1 MTTVLTEREPD
12 ARRDLEG
19 RAIAAVLAC
28 VARQG
33 IRKTTLDDIAREAG
47 CSRATLYR
55 YFPSKQAVLDAAV
68 LAERERVVDALR
80 AAAADA
86 PTLEDAV
93 VALLGTA
100 GTELGQHP
108 ALRFVADFE
117 PERLLPQLCFAGG
130 DRLLGA
136 AAHALAPGLAP
147 FVGELDA
154 TRAAEW
160 VARVALCLLCA
171 PAPPV
176 DLRDEATVRAYARKF
191 IVPALHQA
199 PILQS
204 NPPNSRR

>member
-1 MTTVLTEREPD
+1 VTAVLTEREPD
-12 ARRDLEG
+12 ARSDLEE
-19 RAIAAVLAC
+19 RAIGAVLAC
-28 VARQG
+28 VGRQG

-55 YFPSKQAVLDAAV
+55 YFSSKQAVLAAAV

-93 VALLGTA
+93 VALLVGA

-117 PERLLPQLCFAGG
+117 PEWLLPQLCFAGG
-130 DRLLGA
+130 DRLLGVA
-136 AAHALAPGLAP
+136 AQVLAPSLAR
-147 FVGELDA
+147 FVGADDA
-154 TRAAEW
+154 ARAGEW

-176 DLRDEATVRAYARKF
+176 DLRDEATVRTYAREF
-191 IVPALHQA
+191 IVPALHSSA
-199 PILQS
+199 ALPS
-204 NPPNSRR
+204 HPPTARR